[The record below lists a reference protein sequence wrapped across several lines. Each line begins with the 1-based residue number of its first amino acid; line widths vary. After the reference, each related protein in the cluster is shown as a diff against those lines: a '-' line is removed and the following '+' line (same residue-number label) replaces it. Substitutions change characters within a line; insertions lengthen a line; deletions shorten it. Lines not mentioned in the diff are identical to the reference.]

1 MLYLNIGGKECGFRA
16 GFGFMKEIN
25 KTEKAKENGVEKEVG
40 MQMAIAGIIDGDVS
54 DLANVL
60 YYTSRTEEVKPTR
73 TEIEAFIENDE
84 TDIDE
89 LFKKVLDFLKNSNV
103 TKKKTMQLVE
113 MWEEQLAK
121 AKAKAD
127 Q

>member
-1 MLYLNIGGKECGFRA
+1 MMYLNIGGKECGFRA
-16 GFGFMKEIN
+16 GFGFMNEIN

-60 YYTSRTEEVKPTR
+60 YYASRTEEVKPTR
-73 TEIEAFIENDE
+73 KEIEEFIEDDG

-89 LFKKVLDFLKNSNV
+89 VFKKVLDFLKSSNV
-103 TKKKTMQLVE
+103 TKKKTAQLLK
-113 MWEEQLAK
+113 MWEEQMAK
-121 AKAKAD
+121 MK